1 MKSKVDSVYLRHER
15 ERLCQGD
22 IFRDIEYIFDIKETG
37 ESIEFDTRKLP
48 YIIVLTQDC
57 DLESDHRNHT
67 STPSNQDKFLQSILV
82 SPAYLAEQLK
92 DGIHLSDL
100 SLTMQ
105 KLNTGLW
112 KPVKSNQ
119 NARYHF
125 LPANTNFQIPELVVD
140 FKHYYTIPK
149 ERLVN
154 NTNYIGTLNEL
165 FRENLSHR
173 FAHYLSRIGL
183 PELNGEVV
191 NE

>member
-1 MKSKVDSVYLRHER
+1 MKSKIDSVYLRHER

-37 ESIEFDTRKLP
+37 DSIEFDTRKLP

-67 STPSNQDKFLQSILV
+67 LTPDNQDKFLQSILV

-92 DGIHLSDL
+92 EGTHLNDL
-100 SLTMQ
+100 GLKMQ
-105 KLNTGLW
+105 KLGSSLW

-125 LPANTNFQIPELVVD
+125 LPANTDFQIPDLVVD

-149 ERLVN
+149 ERLV
-154 NTNYIGTLNEL
+154 TDANYIGTLNEL

-173 FAHYLSRIGL
+173 FSHYLSRIGL
-183 PELNGEVV
+183 PELNEEIV

>member
-1 MKSKVDSVYLRHER
+1 MKSKIDSVYLRHER

-67 STPSNQDKFLQSILV
+67 LTPNNQDKFLQSILV

-92 DGIHLSDL
+92 EGTHLSDL
-100 SLTMQ
+100 GLTMQ

-125 LPANTNFQIPELVVD
+125 LPANTDFQIPDLVVD

-149 ERLVN
+149 ERLVS

-173 FAHYLSRIGL
+173 FSHYLSRIGL
-183 PELNGEVV
+183 PELNEEIV